1 MFVVV
6 SAYNRAFGRGEPV
19 RSEHLEFVKSCHDDG
34 LFVAS
39 GPRRPAVGGLIIA
52 RGDDE
57 QELRTLMLKDP
68 FVRDGIA
75 SYEFFGFRPS
85 RAVGPELA
93 EQDTVLHE

>member
-1 MFVVV
+1 MFVVFSV
-6 SAYNRAFGRGEPV
+6 YNRAFDRAEPV
-19 RSEHLEFVKSCHDDG
+19 LSEHLEFVKSWRDDG
-34 LFVAS
+34 RFVAS
-39 GPRRPAVGGLIIA
+39 GPRRPVGGLIVA

-57 QELRTLMLKDP
+57 QELRDLMQRDP

-75 SYEFFGFRPS
+75 SYEFLGFRPS